1 MNTTEIKRNL
11 HNLIDSINNEHVLHN
26 YYELLK
32 RHANDEEGTLWSR
45 LTKTEQDELLLALEE
60 SEDSQNL
67 ISHSDMKK
75 KHAKWL

>member
-1 MNTTEIKRNL
+1 MNTIEIKKNL
-11 HNLIDSINNEHVLHN
+11 HSLIDSIDNERVLHN

-32 RHANDEEGTLWSR
+32 RHVNDNEGALWSR
-45 LTKTEQDELLLALEE
+45 LTNPEQDELLMALEE

-75 KHAKWL
+75 KHEKWL